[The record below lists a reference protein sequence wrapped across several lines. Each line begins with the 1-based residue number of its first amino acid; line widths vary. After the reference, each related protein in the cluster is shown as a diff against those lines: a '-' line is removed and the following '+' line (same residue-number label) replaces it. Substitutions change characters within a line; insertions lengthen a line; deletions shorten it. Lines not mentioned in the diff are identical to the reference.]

1 MATPHT
7 ATLTASRTWRAS
19 QSPFTSAARDWP
31 TRVTRLELVISSS
44 DFTNPSQHA
53 TVTFEKSVDNGAS
66 WQFVAEATFDGGT
79 DRHGPIT
86 PGIIFSPDPSELDVD
101 FQVRA
106 RMVTSGPNFSGPL
119 VANWET
125 EP

>member
-1 MATPHT
+1 VT
-7 ATLTASRTWRAS
+7 TLHSTTLIASRTWRAS
-19 QSPFTSAARDWP
+19 QSPFTSPAHNWP
-31 TRVTRLELVISSS
+31 SQVMRLELVIATA
-44 DFTNPSQHA
+44 DFTQSTQHA
-53 TVTFEKSVDNGAS
+53 TLTFEKSTDSGAS

-86 PGIIFSPDPSELDVD
+86 PGIIFSPDPSELAVA

-106 RMVTSGPNFSGPL
+106 RMATSGPNFTGAL